1 MPVFDEIVVSMSN
14 MNTVRSF
21 DNVSGRH
28 YSPLFFFSRVVMQ
41 LMLAKRADS
50 IAVLLGNV

>member
-14 MNTVRSF
+14 MNAVRSF

-28 YSPLFFFSRVVMQ
+28 YSLLFFFLTSGYAANAR
-41 LMLAKRADS
+41 KKS
-50 IAVLLGNV
+50 